1 MVLIKTDSTSILCT
15 LPYYDTST
23 FFMEIANAD
32 DRGEGSSATHAGL
45 PDTAPSSSHIA
56 DHGRVELG
64 RSRSGRRRYANSNY
78 GRPDVQK
85 LQQDFP
91 SLFTVASQELRPIQE
106 NRIETRENPQPTRK
120 LSPTPLPASAL
131 SSNLTWFQTPQDT
144 HGLFRAYPTAPTH
157 IPGADSLDDVSDGA
171 QISRASKNPY
181 SSNGRAGIADD
192 STRSGPDMNVH
203 NSSTPASHEDFSPFA
218 NQTISRT
225 VQWYGNLPGG
235 VLRPDQF
242 DNYVKTVLQDDG
254 FRPSDY
260 PQDFKLANELK
271 RLDTFE
277 IPTHKGKMPTFHAD
291 AGWKEASVT
300 LKLPC
305 AGKRIKP
312 TPTFDVKGLHR
323 RSIVEII
330 RAEFGNATD
339 RNDFH
344 LTPYKLIWDVA
355 DHQPELPH
363 ERVITELYNCD
374 AMVNEHIKIRAKQV
388 ADGDDMETVVAG
400 IMLWS
405 DSTHLADF
413 GTASLWPAYMG
424 FGNQS
429 KYTRSDPRTHSLHHL
444 AYIPEV
450 LSIDSLLPLVS
461 ALTHMIFRYL
471 APR

>member
-1 MVLIKTDSTSILCT
+1 MELERSST
-15 LPYYDTST
+15 
-23 FFMEIANAD
+23 
-32 DRGEGSSATHAGL
+32 
-45 PDTAPSSSHIA
+45 
-56 DHGRVELG
+56 
-64 RSRSGRRRYANSNY
+64 GRRRYANSNY

-91 SLFTVASQELRPIQE
+91 SLFTVAPEELRPIQE
-106 NRIETRENPQPTRK
+106 NTVQNPQATPNLPPT
-120 LSPTPLPASAL
+120 ASAP
-131 SSNLTWFQTPQDT
+131 SSNLTWLRTPQDT
-144 HGLFRAYPTAPTH
+144 HGLFRAYPTAPTY

-171 QISRASKNPY
+171 QISRASKTHY
-181 SSNGRAGIADD
+181 SSNGRAGITDD
-192 STRSGPDMNVH
+192 SIQSNTGIDGP
-203 NSSTPASHEDFSPFA
+203 SSMPTSDKGFSPFA

-235 VLRPDQF
+235 ILRPDQF
-242 DNYVKTVLQDDG
+242 DSYVNDVIRDEN
-254 FRPSDY
+254 FRASDY
-260 PQDFKLANELK
+260 PQGFKLANEMK
-271 RLDTFE
+271 RLDSFK
-277 IPTHKGKMPTFHAD
+277 IPTHVGKTPTFHAN

-305 AGKRIKP
+305 AGKHPHP

-330 RAEFGNATD
+330 KAEFANATD

-363 ERVITELYNCD
+363 ERVITELFNCD
-374 AMVNEHIKIRAKQV
+374 AMIDEHIKVRTKQV
-388 ADGDDMETVVAG
+388 ADGDDMETVIAG

-429 KYTRSDPRTHSLHHL
+429 KYTRSDPRSHSLHHL

-450 LSIDSLLPLVS
+450 VSVIHRLHRCLP
-461 ALTHMIFRYL
+461 
-471 APR
+471 

>member
-1 MVLIKTDSTSILCT
+1 MAWIKTDSTSSIFN
-15 LPYYDTST
+15 LPFYDTAP
-23 FFMEIANAD
+23 FFMEITNAD
-32 DRGEGSSATHAGL
+32 GQGEGSNTTQAGL
-45 PDTAPSSSHIA
+45 PDILPSSSHIP

-91 SLFTVASQELRPIQE
+91 SLFTVAPQELRPIQE
-106 NRIETRENPQPTRK
+106 NSMETRENPQTTTKSSSNPH
-120 LSPTPLPASAL
+120 PASTL

-157 IPGADSLDDVSDGA
+157 IPGADSLDDISDGA
-171 QISRASKNPY
+171 RISRASKTAY
-181 SSNGRAGIADD
+181 TSNGRAGIADD
-192 STRSGPDMNVH
+192 SIS
-203 NSSTPASHEDFSPFA
+203 SSTDINAHSSSIPTSHEDFSPFA

-242 DNYVKTVLQDDG
+242 DNYVKTVLQDDN

-260 PQDFKLANELK
+260 PQDFKLANEMK
-271 RLDTFE
+271 RLDTFQ
-277 IPTHKGKMPTFHAD
+277 IPTHTGKTPTFHAD

-305 AGKRIKP
+305 AGKRIRP

-330 RAEFGNATD
+330 KAEFGNATD

-355 DHQPELPH
+355 DQQPELPH
-363 ERVITELYNCD
+363 ERVITELFNCD
-374 AMVNEHIKIRAKQV
+374 AMVNEHIKIRTKQL

-450 LSIDSLLPLVS
+450 FSNDFLHPLVS
-461 ALTHMIFRYL
+461 A
-471 APR
+471 